1 MTDQASERRQVD
13 AGSDNALQLQEI
25 STSLIREGNL
35 DGLYGRILDA
45 AISLLSADMGS
56 IQILYPERNELRL
69 LAFRGFHPVS
79 AAFWEWVHLDSA
91 SSCGLALSAGA
102 RIVVPDVEACD
113 FMAGTGDLDAYRRS
127 GIRAVQSTPLV
138 SRSGQ
143 LQIGRA
149 HV

>member
-13 AGSDNALQLQEI
+13 EGSDSALQLQEI
-25 STSLIREGNL
+25 STSIVWEGNL
-35 DGLYGRILDA
+35 DALYRRILDV

-56 IQILYPERNELRL
+56 MQVLSPERSELWL
-69 LAFRGFHPVS
+69 LACRGFHPVS
-79 AAFWEWVHLDSA
+79 AAFWEWVRLDSA

-127 GIRAVQSTPLV
+127 GIRAVQSTPLGPA
-138 SRSGQ
+138 SCW
-143 LQIGRA
+143 A
-149 HV
+149 